1 MSRQRP
7 LPKRF
12 KQDIYISN
20 ETFYGS
26 GEYIEPFVL
35 QGIVAS
41 KAQNLIVDSGT
52 NITQYNNIVTFEYD
66 VANGK
71 GITDNSHF
79 WIRRIPNEEQNGADF
94 THTVR
99 GTDIKPNNQYMEIE
113 LRGVAGNTP
122 II

>member
-7 LPKRF
+7 LPKRL

-20 ETFYGS
+20 QIAYGIDDY
-26 GEYIEPFVL
+26 EEPFKL
-35 QGIVAS
+35 LGIVSS
-41 KAQNLIVDSGT
+41 KAQNLIVSSATD
-52 NITQYNNIVTFEYD
+52 ITQYNNIVTFEYD

-71 GITDNSHF
+71 GISDTSHF
-79 WIRRIPNEEQNGADF
+79 WLRRVPNKSGDNF

-99 GTDIKPNNQYMEIE
+99 GTSISPDGQFITIE